1 MKTCILTLLSL
12 FAAIVLPANSLAT
25 SEEAPKVRGL
35 ASDERKLMM
44 MKKATMKPTA
54 PVCYSAGK
62 AGSMMMKKKVPCTK
76 APTKAP
82 TLAPTTAAPSPESS
96 GTGTM

>member
-12 FAAIVLPANSLAT
+12 FAAIALPANSLAT

-35 ASDERKLMM
+35 ASDERKLRM
-44 MKKATMKPTA
+44 MKKAPMTMKPTA
-54 PVCYSAGK
+54 PICYSAGK

-76 APTKAP
+76 APTKTP
-82 TLAPTTAAPSPESS
+82 TSPPSTAAPSSESS
-96 GTGTM
+96 G